1 MTSSFKS
8 ILLTAYTTGISPTT
22 LKTLCTQSSSS
33 LSVEYRVRSQ
43 TATTPF
49 APWKN
54 ASLRRSRKPFSPMM
68 SQTVMSMSIFV
79 RSRVSN
85 VISRF
90 ETFAPSVVMYRSSNS
105 SWTNR
110 RIREVLPTA
119 ASPTRQ
125 TFVLMRWASGIG
137 GVVGFALD
145 YLKGPPYPAS
155 GRNLFLRC
163 PLEGL
168 DAARPPPHLGARRDR
183 PEACGP
189 TRDVGETPRRRGQG
203 GMAAHPRG
211 WPRGPSDAREIRL
224 RPVRFQD
231 RGHPEH
237 EPAHRRASGG
247 RGRIGNH
254 LPRFRRGRLGAGL
267 RRCRGREGG
276 LRRGGDEPSGRCGV
290 HGEARGGPRAPGDPS
305 ERHRDHRAGDAPGT
319 REGAAGHHRTET
331 DPRPRGRGPGRE
343 GLRGDHRRGGRGHR
357 RAGHL

>member
-119 ASPTRQ
+119 ASPIRQ

-137 GVVGFALD
+137 GVRRIRLGL
-145 YLKGPPYPAS
+145 LKGSA
-155 GRNLFLRC
+155 GRRLRTNLFLRH
-163 PLEGL
+163 PLEDL
-168 DAARPPPHLGARRDR
+168 ARVAARVNAAGIIAPATR
-183 PEACGP
+183 PERVRALRAIIGRKQILAP
-189 TRDVGETPRRRGQG
+189 GVGAQGGKASEAIAAGADSVIVGRAIYEAVNPAEAAKAIVGE
-203 GMAAHPRG
+203 
-211 WPRGPSDAREIRL
+211 IRSIVS
-224 RPVRFQD
+224 R
-231 RGHPEH
+231 
-237 EPAHRRASGG
+237 
-247 RGRIGNH
+247 
-254 LPRFRRGRLGAGL
+254 
-267 RRCRGREGG
+267 
-276 LRRGGDEPSGRCGV
+276 
-290 HGEARGGPRAPGDPS
+290 
-305 ERHRDHRAGDAPGT
+305 
-319 REGAAGHHRTET
+319 
-331 DPRPRGRGPGRE
+331 
-343 GLRGDHRRGGRGHR
+343 
-357 RAGHL
+357 